1 MMSLNQKIM
10 SIENLKLR
18 FKIFAI
24 EVANLIKGIKSNTIN
39 NAYCNQL
46 IRSSSSSA
54 ANYYA
59 ACRGKSKADFI
70 NKLKIVEEEL
80 DESVFFLD
88 LLQHFNE
95 DKFTEIEKLKNEGT
109 ELLAIIVK
117 SIVTTRNNL
126 KK

>member
-1 MMSLNQKIM
+1 MQNDECGMMNLNQKIM

-70 NKLKIVEEEL
+70 NKLKIVEVEL
-80 DESVFFLD
+80 DESVFFLTYFNT
-88 LLQHFNE
+88 LMKINLQ
-95 DKFTEIEKLKNEGT
+95 KLKN
-109 ELLAIIVK
+109 
-117 SIVTTRNNL
+117 
-126 KK
+126 